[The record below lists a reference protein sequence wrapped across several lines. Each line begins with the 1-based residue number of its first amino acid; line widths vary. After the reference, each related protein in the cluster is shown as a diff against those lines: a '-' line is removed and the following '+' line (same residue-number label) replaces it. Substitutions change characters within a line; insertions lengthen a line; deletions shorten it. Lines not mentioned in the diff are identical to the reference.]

1 MRLALLLT
9 SVALIAGCNVHS
21 KNPANSDGDV
31 TIDADSNGE
40 VNFNLPFANAKV
52 KLPEGAMRNGNF
64 DIDGVKL
71 MPGSSITG
79 FSVFARDQGSDV
91 TMTFNAPASPDA
103 VRAYFLDQFKT
114 KGVEASPTADGLS
127 GKSKDGN
134 RFAIHLEPAGSGSK
148 GKIEINADR

>member
-1 MRLALLLT
+1 
-9 SVALIAGCNVHS
+9 
-21 KNPANSDGDV
+21 
-31 TIDADSNGE
+31 
-40 VNFNLPFANAKV
+40 
-52 KLPEGAMRNGNF
+52 
-64 DIDGVKL
+64 
-71 MPGSSITG
+71 
-79 FSVFARDQGSDV
+79 
-91 TMTFNAPASPDA
+91 MTFNAPASPDA